1 MVEKKSKI
9 EQLKAEK
16 EEYRQK
22 EKVQYLLVFAIMTV
36 IILSKST
43 YLNWDKNTAAIASQE
58 FLKEEELLIPREQEA
73 RQKVAEMKAARE
85 SEKSQG
91 SVLRAIIQAKD
102 SKEIEGIH
110 GRLGD
115 LGAIDGI
122 MLTLFCFFLVCV
134 CDLLCLFLHLR
145 FVSS

>member
-1 MVEKKSKI
+1 M
-9 EQLKAEK
+9 
-16 EEYRQK
+16 
-22 EKVQYLLVFAIMTV
+22 
-36 IILSKST
+36 
-43 YLNWDKNTAAIASQE
+43 
-58 FLKEEELLIPREQEA
+58 KEEELLIPREQEA